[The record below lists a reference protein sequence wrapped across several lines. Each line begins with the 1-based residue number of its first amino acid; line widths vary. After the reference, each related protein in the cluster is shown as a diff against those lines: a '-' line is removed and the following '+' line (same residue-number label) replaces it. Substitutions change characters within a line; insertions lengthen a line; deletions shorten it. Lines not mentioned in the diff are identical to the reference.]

1 MADRRLQVF
10 HAVIKYGSFTRAA
23 ARLFMTQ
30 PAVTF
35 QIKQLEE
42 QFNTRLLERGRGS
55 ATPTP
60 AGDIVAN
67 YAERILG
74 LNDEME
80 ARVAELTDEL
90 SGTLNIGTSTTIATY
105 WLPYILEGFK
115 RAYPCVV
122 PRVSVGN
129 STRIVDQV
137 ATRDLDLGLIELV
150 TDHPSLERRAA
161 ARDELEV
168 ICSPDHPLANSKALS
183 AADLLPHAFITREPG
198 NGIRELSDEYFVDA
212 GISLDDLIIAAEL
225 GSLAAVKQMA
235 AQGFGFAI
243 ASHTSSL
250 RDVREGGVVAIPL
263 SPQLFTPLEVIFPK
277 DKFRSRLITTF
288 AEFAE
293 SVLVTRSQR

>member
-55 ATPTP
+55 ATPTA
-60 AGDIVAN
+60 AGEIVAN

-90 SGTLNIGTSTTIATY
+90 SGTLNIGTSTTIAAY
-105 WLPYILEGFK
+105 WLPFILEGFK

-129 STRIVDQV
+129 SKRIVDQV
-137 ATRDLDLGLIELV
+137 ANRDLDLGLIEIV
-150 TDHPSLERRAA
+150 TEHTSLERRAA
-161 ARDELEV
+161 ASDELEV
-168 ICSPDHPLANSKALS
+168 ICRPDHPLANADVLS
-183 AADLLPHAFITREPG
+183 AADLVPHAFITREPG
-198 NGIRELSDEYFVDA
+198 NAIRELAEKYFVDA
-212 GISLDDLIIAAEL
+212 GISIDDLIIAAEL

-235 AQGFGFAI
+235 AEGFGFAI
-243 ASHTSSL
+243 ASHTSNQ
-250 RDVREGGVVAIPL
+250 RDVREGRLVAIPL
-263 SPQLFTPLEVIFPK
+263 APRLYTPLEVIFPK
-277 DKFRSRLITTF
+277 DKFRSRLITTV

-293 SVLVTRSQR
+293 TVFVQRAQR